1 MEHESPQ
8 PGAALAGDNAAT
20 LDRLVTMLD
29 YAEGLTILFACC
41 NAPLLRNRLIEQARV
56 RLAALGVTVLPLDFD
71 QPVRNL
77 RQTLRTRLAI
87 PHAYFAAAKEPDH
100 AALLHKPVIFL
111 TGLELSIPLGASAV
125 RLMAELNLGREL
137 FLRDAPCPLVFWL
150 PNYAVT
156 AVARQAPDFWAWRSG
171 VFEFTLEEPQ
181 RREAYAR
188 YVELDSNLAA
198 LSSLTAARKLQHQR
212 ILEGLLDDF
221 QALPPQRTTQER
233 LAKIQQELAAL
244 QWLQGKPQE
253 AMALYQ
259 EALATLQALGD
270 VRAIAVTQSKMADML
285 RQMGKP
291 QEAMAIYQEALATLQ
306 ALGDVR
312 SIAVTQSKMAD
323 VLSQMGKP
331 QEALALYQE
340 ALATLQALGD
350 VRAIAVTQSSMA
362 DVLSQMGKPQ
372 EAMALYQE
380 SLATL
385 QALGDVRAI
394 AVTQANFGQFLL
406 QEGETRGAI
415 QMLWSAY
422 ATLAGAGYDAATMRN
437 LLAAAKTQTLGA
449 ARFDA
454 IWAET
459 VGGEQPA
466 WLADAT
472 QAVAG

>member
-8 PGAALAGDNAAT
+8 PGAALASDNAAT

-41 NAPLLRNRLIEQARV
+41 NAPLLRDRLIEQARV

-87 PHAYFAAAKEPDH
+87 PHAHVAAAKEPDH

-150 PNYAVT
+150 PDYAVT

-259 EALATLQALGD
+259 EALAT
-270 VRAIAVTQSKMADML
+270 K
-285 RQMGKP
+285 K
-291 QEAMAIYQEALATLQ
+291 

-312 SIAVTQSKMAD
+312 SIAVTQS
-323 VLSQMGKP
+323 
-331 QEALALYQE
+331 
-340 ALATLQALGD
+340 
-350 VRAIAVTQSSMA
+350 SMA
-362 DVLSQMGKPQ
+362 DVLRQMGKPQ

-394 AVTQANFGQFLL
+394 AVTQANFGQSLL

-437 LLAAAKTQTLGA
+437 LLARVKTQTLDVE
-449 ARFDA
+449 RFDA
-454 IWAET
+454 IWAEA